1 MNTFENNAYFWQKI
15 DTLTFSSHF
24 VISQPKGS
32 SHPTYHN
39 LIYPLDYGYLK
50 DTLSADTNGIA
61 MYKGSLSASMVNAC
75 VIAADI
81 LKKDVEIKL
90 LIGCTPSEEED
101 ILLFLNQ
108 TEFQKTVLIRRANT
122 VPTWAM
128 ND

>member
-24 VISQPKGS
+24 VLSQSKGS
-32 SHPTYHN
+32 THPVYHN

-50 DTLSADTNGIA
+50 DTLSSDSNGIA
-61 MYKGSLSASMVNAC
+61 MYKGSLSTSMVTGC

-81 LKKDVEIKL
+81 LKKDIEIKL
-90 LIGCTPSEEED
+90 LLGCTPSEEED
-101 ILLFLNQ
+101 VLRFLNQ